1 MKVVLCMLALLAVAS
16 TASATFAPWYHQVL
30 FKNKCYVPGCDE
42 VRMGRGWVQA
52 VKSLGG
58 RPTRRRSRQRH
69 AQWSA
74 RNSSTSPQRMDWCSR
89 WFAYRAAGCCQRLGT
104 QSSQFGGHSLLCG
117 QRLEIPGTVT
127 YRMTAC
133 VKRQMQLLETH
144 CCDHLLNCCLLLHHV
159 LLLPDFPAFFLCV
172 PAAVC
177 SALTTSLTL
186 VPSAP
191 MAMPC

>member
-1 MKVVLCMLALLAVAS
+1 MGAGSKFARWPDYPQTQQAAACAVVRTQQQHITAADGLVLQMVRLQSSRLL
-16 TASATFAPWYHQVL
+16 SATW
-30 FKNKCYVPGCDE
+30 D
-42 VRMGRGWVQA
+42 
-52 VKSLGG
+52 
-58 RPTRRRSRQRH
+58 T
-69 AQWSA
+69 
-74 RNSSTSPQRMDWCSR
+74 
-89 WFAYRAAGCCQRLGT
+89 
-104 QSSQFGGHSLLCG
+104 SSQFGGHSLLCG